1 MKEPA
6 HLAATRIGDKKEFEK
21 LTNPYRRELL
31 VHCYRIL
38 GSLHDAEDSVQE
50 TMLRAWK
57 RLDTFKEHISFRG
70 WLYKIAT
77 NVCFDLLKKRR
88 RRSLPTQ
95 EYPAANPQ
103 MSLGPP
109 LSESLWLEPFPD
121 ARMPP
126 MENDPEYRIIVK
138 ESVTLAFIATLQ
150 LLSAHQRAVLILRDV
165 LGFRA
170 SEAAEILDLTVSA
183 VNSLLHRAR
192 VNLSK
197 DYDPN
202 EALTLPY
209 EDESIHKLLDQYR
222 HAWETADVTALVAL
236 IKEDATFAMPPLSAW
251 YQSREAILQFLDF
264 VIFRHAA
271 PGEIR
276 LRPVRANGQPAF
288 ATYERNPDSGTF
300 AASGIQLITID
311 IHMLQIANIIS
322 FRDAELV
329 SRFDLPATI

>member
-1 MKEPA
+1 
-6 HLAATRIGDKKEFEK
+6 
-21 LTNPYRRELL
+21 
-31 VHCYRIL
+31 
-38 GSLHDAEDSVQE
+38 
-50 TMLRAWK
+50 
-57 RLDTFKEHISFRG
+57 
-70 WLYKIAT
+70 LYKIAT

-103 MSLGPP
+103 MLPGPP
-109 LSESLWLEPFPD
+109 LSETVWLEPFPD
-121 ARMPP
+121 ARLPLI
-126 MENDPEYRIIVK
+126 MENDPEQRIITQ

-202 EALTLPY
+202 KSLRLPY
-209 EDESIHKLLDQYR
+209 EDESTQKLLDQYR
-222 HAWETADVTALVAL
+222 HAWETADVTALVTL
-236 IKEDATFAMPPLSAW
+236 IKEDASFSMPPLSAW
-251 YQSREAILQFLDF
+251 YQSREAILQFLDL

-271 PGEIR
+271 PGEIQ
-276 LRPVRANGQPAF
+276 LRPVRANEQPAF
-288 ATYERNPDSGTF
+288 ATYERNHDSDTF

-311 IHMLQIANIIS
+311 IHTLQIANIIS
-322 FRDAELV
+322 FRNAELV